1 MYSTRRLHLNTCRK
15 IFASLQRFNKSAQ
28 VIFTTKQLPI
38 MQVAFEKEKNMKA
51 GGYTIIILSIIITLL
66 LIISWKSPLPPEPLL
81 DEGIE
86 VNLGNSD
93 FGLGDIPPMIPGDP
107 AREAGD
113 PVASSQKSSP
123 PAPEPITSEDES
135 NDPEAINV
143 PRKPAVTSAK
153 PKPVTNQTVTN
164 TKPKPEPPA
173 PAPPKPKAT
182 MGTYAGGEGTGGN
195 SQDGF
200 NNVRNQGIAGGQGD
214 QGKANGNIN
223 SDNYKGDGGTGKSGV
238 AITKGLTG
246 RRITSFPSFEDDFN
260 ENAKIA
266 MNLRVDETG
275 KVISA
280 EYSTAGSTS
289 SNGKLKDIARKK
301 ALQLKFNPGEAESLG
316 TVVFNFRLKG

>member
-1 MYSTRRLHLNTCRK
+1 MHT
-15 IFASLQRFNKSAQ
+15 
-28 VIFTTKQLPI
+28 
-38 MQVAFEKEKNMKA
+38 AFEKEKNLKA
-51 GGYTIIILSIIITLL
+51 GGYTILILSIIITLL
-66 LIISWKSPLPPEPLL
+66 LIISWKSPAKDEVLL

-93 FGLGDIPPMIPGDP
+93 FGLGDIPPMVPGDP
-107 AREAGD
+107 APEAGE
-113 PVASSQKSSP
+113 PVASSPKSSP
-123 PAPEPITSEDES
+123 PPPEPVSSEDDS
-135 NDPEAINV
+135 NDPDAVNV
-143 PRKPAVTSAK
+143 PRKPVVTSPK
-153 PKPVTNQTVTN
+153 PKPVTNQTVSN

-182 MGTYAGGEGTGGN
+182 MGNYAGGEGTGGN
-195 SQDGF
+195 SQDAF
-200 NNVRNQGIAGGQGD
+200 NNVRNQGVAGGQGD

-246 RRITSFPSFEDDFN
+246 RRIITFPSFEDDFN

-266 MNLRVDETG
+266 INLRVDENG
-275 KVISA
+275 KVLSA

-301 ALQLKFNPGEAESLG
+301 AMQLKFNPGEGESIG